1 MRQLP
6 VKQLTAEQIELSGR
20 LLLSQNGDLLFDNRI
35 IAYYEDLIDV
45 LVVTD
50 RAEFNTLTPKV
61 GDVSKIAETGESYIY
76 NGVWIALHRDKVTTY
91 NILYESEL
99 SDLSPIIGDMVRIS
113 SIYKTGIY
121 NGDTWTYILSGV
133 GAVIDDYIISNNAT
147 WSSVK
152 ISHEVNLKQNI
163 LVPGNN
169 IEVTDDTVSLLV
181 SSDIDLNNVDLNN
194 TNLVTFSP
202 LFDNGSKT
210 LDFEIESGNGVYQ
223 QVIIQESCSLILLE
237 PNKL

>member
-99 SDLSPIIGDMVRIS
+99 SDLSPRF
-113 SIYKTGIY
+113 
-121 NGDTWTYILSGV
+121 
-133 GAVIDDYIISNNAT
+133 YIITMLSHDLG
-147 WSSVK
+147 SLE
-152 ISHEVNLKQNI
+152 ISY
-163 LVPGNN
+163 
-169 IEVTDDTVSLLV
+169 
-181 SSDIDLNNVDLNN
+181 
-194 TNLVTFSP
+194 
-202 LFDNGSKT
+202 
-210 LDFEIESGNGVYQ
+210 SGLYMP
-223 QVIIQESCSLILLE
+223 SLIIFFVLIIINLYMLYA
-237 PNKL
+237 KLNELSY